1 VEDWNRLMRLI
12 MWILTVAFAL
22 AGLALRADGAFW
34 FAPYSYLAV
43 YFMKGCFLIAL
54 LACPFIWARSYGLAP
69 RGLQVPGKER
79 FMMALAAILA
89 IPLILPWQ

>member
-1 VEDWNRLMRLI
+1 MRLI

-22 AGLALRADGAFW
+22 AGLALRADGASW
-34 FAPYSYLAV
+34 FAPYAYLNV
-43 YFMKGCFLIAL
+43 YFYKGCFFIAAM
-54 LACPFIWARSYGLAP
+54 ACPFLWARSYGFMP

-89 IPLILPWQ
+89 IPLILPWH